1 MKLLIDEN
9 LSPRL
14 ARWACESG
22 VPAEAVVHVGLSG
35 ATDDD
40 VFAYAF
46 SQDQVVVTVNVGDF
60 ITLTAEVD
68 LHPGVIAL
76 REAELSAAQ
85 QWERLNTALTFV
97 EKTCNDDLI
106 NRDLEVQEGGE
117 ECLLHAIPPE
127 HTN

>member
-9 LSPRL
+9 LNPRL

-35 ATDDD
+35 ATDAA
-40 VFAYAF
+40 VFATAF

-60 ITLTAEVD
+60 ITLAAGVD

-76 REAELSAAQ
+76 REAELSAAL
-85 QWERLNTALTFV
+85 QWDRLKTALTFAEQV
-97 EKTCNDDLI
+97 CNGDLI
-106 NRDLEVQEGGE
+106 NHVLEVQEGGA
-117 ECLLHAIPPE
+117 CLLHAIPPE
-127 HTN
+127 HVN

>member
-1 MKLLIDEN
+1 M
-9 LSPRL
+9 
-14 ARWACESG
+14 
-22 VPAEAVVHVGLSG
+22 VHVGLSG

-46 SQDQVVVTVNVGDF
+46 SPDQVVVTVNVGDF
-60 ITLTAEVD
+60 ITLAAGVD

-85 QWERLNTALTFV
+85 QWERLNTALAFA
-97 EKTCNDDLI
+97 EKTCNGDLI
-106 NRDLEVQEGGE
+106 NRVLEVQEGG

-127 HTN
+127 HAN

>member
-35 ATDDD
+35 ATDAA
-40 VFAYAF
+40 VFATAF
-46 SQDQVVVTVNVGDF
+46 SQDQVVVTVNVVDF
-60 ITLTAEVD
+60 ITLGAGVD

-76 REAELSAAQ
+76 MEAELSAAL
-85 QWERLNTALTFV
+85 QWDRLKTALAFA
-97 EKTCNDDLI
+97 EQACNGDLI
-106 NRDLEVQEGGE
+106 NRVLEVKEGG

-127 HTN
+127 HAN

>member
-1 MKLLIDEN
+1 LKLLIDEN

-22 VPAEAVVHVGLSG
+22 VPAEAVVYVGLSG

-40 VFAYAF
+40 VFATAF

-60 ITLTAEVD
+60 ITLAAGID
-68 LHPGVIAL
+68 LHPGVIVL
-76 REAELSAAQ
+76 REAELSAEL
-85 QWERLNTALTFV
+85 QWDRLKTALEFA
-97 EKTCNDDLI
+97 EKTCKGDLI
-106 NRDLEVQEGGE
+106 NRVLEVQEGGE
-117 ECLLHAIPPE
+117 CLLHAIPAQ

>member
-22 VPAEAVVHVGLSG
+22 VPAEAVVHVG
-35 ATDDD
+35 
-40 VFAYAF
+40 
-46 SQDQVVVTVNVGDF
+46 DF
-60 ITLTAEVD
+60 ITLAAGVD

-76 REAELSAAQ
+76 REAELSAAL
-85 QWERLNTALTFV
+85 QWERLNTALAFA
-97 EKTCNDDLI
+97 EKTCNGDLI
-106 NRDLEVQEGGE
+106 NRVLEVQEGGE
-117 ECLLHAIPPE
+117 KCLLHAIPPE